1 MYADTR
7 ANLNDTAEK
16 LNVQATVSQWGLDE
30 ERSDEAM
37 GQPDSKTKPGVNMN
51 QDPYNQYQQS
61 SYDQVPEAGNPTY
74 TEAWALVEAARRMAL
89 PLEYGDLDE
98 EENRIRMRD
107 ALRLNW
113 RLWTIFQTELSLEE
127 EGPVPGEIRESM
139 LNLCNF
145 VDKHTVDT
153 INDPT
158 PEKIATLIEIN
169 RNIANGLLT
178 SLHNA
183 LDTAEAKSH
192 EGDAPKADAPA
203 SPEEAI
209 SIDTDA

>member
-1 MYADTR
+1 MYAENR
-7 ANLNDTAEK
+7 ANLNTSSDARR
-16 LNVQATVSQWGLDE
+16 VQGVVSQ
-30 ERSDEAM
+30 RAM
-37 GQPDSKTKPGVNMN
+37 EQADDVDASAAGENMN
-51 QDPYNQYQQS
+51 QDAYNQYQQS
-61 SYDQVPEAGNPTY
+61 SYDQVPEPGNPTY

-89 PLEYGDLDE
+89 PLEYGDLDS
-98 EENRIRMRD
+98 EENKIRVRD
-107 ALRLNW
+107 SLRLNW
-113 RLWTIFQTELSLEE
+113 RLWTIFQTELSLED
-127 EGPVPGEIRESM
+127 GPVPTEIRESM

-145 VDKHTVDT
+145 VDRHTVDT

-183 LDTAEAKSH
+183 LDSAEAAQ
-192 EGDAPKADAPA
+192 EPA
-203 SPEEAI
+203 SQAETPQEAPT